1 MPKPLKLRK
10 KQFMKV
16 RTFAFI
22 AAFIVQLMYGLNYT
36 FAKDVMVGGYVKPFA
51 FIVLRVGGATVLF
64 WLFSFIGPKEKID
77 KKDYIHFFIAALF
90 GIAIN
95 MLMFFKGLEHTTPIH
110 ASVIS
115 TISPILVLIMSA
127 IFLNEK
133 LTSMKILGVFIGFA
147 GAIIL
152 TVYGK
157 SLRSDDNVLL
167 GNTLIF
173 INATS
178 FAIYLILV
186 KKLTAKYHPLTF
198 LKWLFLFSFFMVVP
212 FGYSELMEIDLPSF
226 SPYVFF
232 AVAFVIIGAT
242 YIANL
247 LNPLALVHLR
257 ASTVSIFIYIQPVIA
272 GLFAIIM
279 GSDNLTTVKVVAS
292 TLIFLGIYLVTKK
305 PKVST

>member
-1 MPKPLKLRK
+1 
-10 KQFMKV
+10 MKV

-22 AAFIVQLMYGLNYT
+22 AAFVVQLMYGFNYT
-36 FAKDVMVGGYVKPFA
+36 FAKDVMVGGYVKPYA
-51 FIVLRVGGATVLF
+51 FIVLRVGGATLLF

-77 KKDYIHFFIAALF
+77 KKDYLNFLIAALF

-115 TISPILVLIMSA
+115 TISPILVLILSA

-133 LTSMKILGVFIGFA
+133 LTAMKILGVFIGFA

-157 SLRSDDNVLL
+157 SLRSEDNVLL

-198 LKWLFLFSFFMVVP
+198 LKWLFLFSFFMVIP

-257 ASTVSIFIYIQPVIA
+257 ASTVSIFIYMQPVIA
-272 GLFAIIM
+272 GIFAIIM
-279 GSDNLTTVKVVAS
+279 GSDNLTVVKTIAAA
-292 TLIFLGIYLVTKK
+292 LIFLGIYLVTKR
-305 PKVST
+305 PKAST

>member
-1 MPKPLKLRK
+1 
-10 KQFMKV
+10 MKV
-16 RTFAFI
+16 RTLAFI
-22 AAFIVQLMYGLNYT
+22 AAFVVQLMYGLNYT
-36 FAKDVMVGGYVKPFA
+36 FAKDVMAGGFVKPFA
-51 FIVLRVGGATVLF
+51 FIVLRVGGATLLF
-64 WLFSFIGPKEKID
+64 WLFSFMGPKEKID

-157 SLRSDDNVLL
+157 SLRSEDNVLL

-232 AVAFVIIGAT
+232 ALAFVIIGAT

-272 GLFAIIM
+272 GVFAIMM
-279 GSDNLTTVKVVAS
+279 GSDNLTMVKVIAS
-292 TLIFLGIYLVTKK
+292 ALIFLGIYLVTKR
-305 PKVST
+305 PKAST

>member
-1 MPKPLKLRK
+1 
-10 KQFMKV
+10 
-16 RTFAFI
+16 
-22 AAFIVQLMYGLNYT
+22 MYGFNYT
-36 FAKDVMVGGYVKPFA
+36 LAKDVMAGGFVKPFA
-51 FIVLRVGGATVLF
+51 FIILRVGGATLLF
-64 WLFSFIGPKEKID
+64 WLFSFMGPKEKID
-77 KKDYIHFFIAALF
+77 KRDYIHFFIAALF

-133 LTSMKILGVFIGFA
+133 LTSMKILGVLFGFA

-152 TVYGK
+152 TIYGK
-157 SLRSDDNVLL
+157 SLRTEDNVLL

-178 FAIYLILV
+178 FAIYIILV
-186 KKLTAKYHPLTF
+186 KKLTAKYHPFTF
-198 LKWLFLFSFFMVVP
+198 LKWMFLFAFIMVIP
-212 FGYSELMEIDLPSF
+212 FGYSELMEIELSSF
-226 SPYVFF
+226 NPYVYF
-232 AVAFVIIGAT
+232 AIAFIVIGAT

-247 LNPLALVHLR
+247 LNPIALVHLK

-272 GLFAIIM
+272 GIFAIIM
-279 GSDNLTTVKVVAS
+279 GSDNLTSVKVIAAS
-292 TLIFLGIYLVTKK
+292 LIFLGIYLVTKK
-305 PKVST
+305 PKILT

>member
-1 MPKPLKLRK
+1 MR
-10 KQFMKV
+10 V

-22 AAFIVQLMYGLNYT
+22 AAFVVQLMYGLNYT
-36 FAKDVMVGGYVKPFA
+36 FAKDVMVGGFVKPFA
-51 FIVLRVGGATVLF
+51 FIVLRVGGATLLF
-64 WLFSFIGPKEKID
+64 WIFSFLGPKEKID
-77 KKDYIHFFIAALF
+77 KRDYIHFFIAALF

-115 TISPILVLIMSA
+115 TISPILVLILSA
-127 IFLNEK
+127 IFLKEK
-133 LTSMKILGVFIGFA
+133 LTSMKILGVLIAFA

-157 SLRSDDNVLL
+157 SLRSEDNILL

-178 FAIYLILV
+178 FAIYMILV

-198 LKWLFLFSFFMVVP
+198 LKWLFLFSFFMVIP
-212 FGYSELMEIDLPSF
+212 FGYSELLEIEVSSF
-226 SPYVFF
+226 TPYVFF
-232 AVAFVIIGAT
+232 AVAFVVIGAT

-247 LNPLALVHLR
+247 LNPLALVHLK

-272 GLFAIIM
+272 GVFAIIM
-279 GSDNLTTVKVVAS
+279 GSDHLTSVKIIAS

-305 PKVST
+305 PKDLA

>member
-1 MPKPLKLRK
+1 M
-10 KQFMKV
+10 
-16 RTFAFI
+16 
-22 AAFIVQLMYGLNYT
+22 
-36 FAKDVMVGGYVKPFA
+36 
-51 FIVLRVGGATVLF
+51 LRVGGATLLF

-77 KKDYIHFFIAALF
+77 KKDYIHFFIASLF

-115 TISPILVLIMSA
+115 TISPILALIMSA
-127 IFLNEK
+127 IFLKEK
-133 LTSMKILGVFIGFA
+133 LTSMKITGVLLGFA

-152 TVYGK
+152 TLYGK
-157 SLRSDDNVLL
+157 SLRTEDNILL

-178 FAIYLILV
+178 FAIYIILV

-198 LKWLFLFSFFMVVP
+198 LKWMFLFSFFMVLP
-212 FGYSELMEIDLPSF
+212 FGYSELKEIDLPTF
-226 SPYVFF
+226 SPYIFF
-232 AVAFVIIGAT
+232 AVAFVVIGAT

-247 LNPLALVHLR
+247 LNPLALVHLK

-272 GLFAIIM
+272 GIFAIAM
-279 GSDNLTTVKVVAS
+279 GSDNLTPVKIIAA
-292 TLIFLGIYLVTKK
+292 TLIFSGIYLVTKK
-305 PKVST
+305 PKALD

>member
-1 MPKPLKLRK
+1 MRVK
-10 KQFMKV
+10 
-16 RTFAFI
+16 TFAFI
-22 AAFIVQLMYGLNYT
+22 AAFVVQLMYGLNYT
-36 FAKDVMVGGYVKPFA
+36 FAKDVMVGGFVKPFA
-51 FIVLRVGGATVLF
+51 FIVLRVGGAALLF
-64 WLFSFIGPKEKID
+64 WIFSFLGPKEKID
-77 KKDYIHFFIAALF
+77 KRDYIHFFIAALF

-115 TISPILVLIMSA
+115 TISPILVLILSA
-127 IFLNEK
+127 IFLKEK
-133 LTSMKILGVFIGFA
+133 LTSMKIIGVLIAFA

-157 SLRSDDNVLL
+157 SLRSEDNILL

-178 FAIYLILV
+178 FAIYIILV

-212 FGYSELMEIDLPSF
+212 FGYSELMEIDLPGF

-247 LNPLALVHLR
+247 LNPLALVHLK

-272 GLFAIIM
+272 GIFAIMM
-279 GSDNLTTVKVVAS
+279 GSDHLTSVKVIAS

-305 PKVST
+305 PKVLT

>member
-1 MPKPLKLRK
+1 
-10 KQFMKV
+10 
-16 RTFAFI
+16 
-22 AAFIVQLMYGLNYT
+22 MYGLNYT
-36 FAKDVMVGGYVKPFA
+36 FAKDIMAGGYVKPFA
-51 FIVLRVGGATVLF
+51 FIILRVGGATLLF
-64 WLFSFIGPKEKID
+64 WLFSFMGPKEKID
-77 KKDYIHFFIAALF
+77 KRDYIHFFIAALF

-115 TISPILVLIMSA
+115 VISPILVLIMSA

-133 LTSMKILGVFIGFA
+133 LTSMKILGVFFGFA

-157 SLRSDDNVLL
+157 SLRSEDNVLL

-178 FAIYLILV
+178 FAIYIILV
-186 KKLTAKYHPLTF
+186 KKLIAKYHPFTF
-198 LKWLFLFSFFMVVP
+198 LKWLFLISFFMVLP
-212 FGYSELMEIDLPSF
+212 FGYSELREVDFSSF
-226 SPYVFF
+226 SPYIYL
-232 AVAFVIIGAT
+232 ALAFVIIGAT

-247 LNPLALVHLR
+247 LNPLALVHLK

-272 GLFAIIM
+272 GIFAIIM
-279 GSDNLTTVKVVAS
+279 GSDNLTPVKIIAAM
-292 TLIFLGIYLVTKK
+292 LIFLGIYLVTKK
-305 PKVST
+305 PKVSV

>member
-1 MPKPLKLRK
+1 MP
-10 KQFMKV
+10 FMKV
-16 RTFAFI
+16 RTFAFL

-36 FAKDVMVGGYVKPFA
+36 FAKEVMVGGYVKPFA
-51 FIVLRVGGATVLF
+51 FIVLRVGGATLLF

-77 KKDYIHFFIAALF
+77 KKDYIHFFIASLF

-127 IFLNEK
+127 IFLKEK
-133 LTSMKILGVFIGFA
+133 LTSMKITGVLLGFA

-152 TVYGK
+152 TLYGK
-157 SLRSDDNVLL
+157 SLRTEDNILL

-178 FAIYLILV
+178 FAIYIILV

-198 LKWLFLFSFFMVVP
+198 LKWMFLFSFFMVLP
-212 FGYSELMEIDLPSF
+212 FGYSELKEIDLPSF
-226 SPYVFF
+226 SPYIFF
-232 AVAFVIIGAT
+232 AVAFVVIGAT

-247 LNPLALVHLR
+247 LNPLALVHLK

-272 GLFAIIM
+272 GIFAIAM
-279 GSDNLTTVKVVAS
+279 GSDNLTPVKIIAA
-292 TLIFLGIYLVTKK
+292 TLIFSGIYLVTKK
-305 PKVST
+305 PKALD

>member
-1 MPKPLKLRK
+1 
-10 KQFMKV
+10 MKV
-16 RTFAFI
+16 RTLAFI
-22 AAFIVQLMYGLNYT
+22 AAFVVQLMYGLNYT
-36 FAKDVMVGGYVKPFA
+36 FAKDVMAGGFVKPFA
-51 FIVLRVGGATVLF
+51 FIVLRVGGATLLF
-64 WLFSFIGPKEKID
+64 WLFSFMGPKEKID

-157 SLRSDDNVLL
+157 SLRSEDNVLL

-226 SPYVFF
+226 SLYVFF

-272 GLFAIIM
+272 GVFAIMM
-279 GSDNLTTVKVVAS
+279 GSDNLTMVKVIAS
-292 TLIFLGIYLVTKK
+292 ALIFLGIYLVTKR
-305 PKVST
+305 PKAST

>member
-1 MPKPLKLRK
+1 
-10 KQFMKV
+10 MKV
-16 RTFAFI
+16 RTLAFI
-22 AAFIVQLMYGLNYT
+22 AAFVVQLMYGLNYT
-36 FAKDVMVGGYVKPFA
+36 FAKDIMAGGYVKPFA
-51 FIVLRVGGATVLF
+51 FIVLRVGGATLLF
-64 WLFSFIGPKEKID
+64 WLFSFMGPKEKID

-115 TISPILVLIMSA
+115 VISPILVLIMSA

-133 LTSMKILGVFIGFA
+133 LTSMKILGVFFGFA

-157 SLRSDDNVLL
+157 SLRTEDNVLL

-178 FAIYLILV
+178 FAIYIILV
-186 KKLTAKYHPLTF
+186 KKLIAKYHPFTF
-198 LKWLFLFSFFMVVP
+198 LKWLFLISFFMVVP
-212 FGYSELMEIDLPSF
+212 FGYSELKEVDFSSF
-226 SPYVFF
+226 NAYIIM
-232 AVAFVIIGAT
+232 ALAFVIIGAT

-247 LNPLALVHLR
+247 LNPLALVHLK

-272 GLFAIIM
+272 GIFAIIM
-279 GSDNLTTVKVVAS
+279 GSDNLTPVKIIAS
-292 TLIFLGIYLVTKK
+292 MLIFLGIYLVTKK

>member
-1 MPKPLKLRK
+1 
-10 KQFMKV
+10 MKV

-22 AAFIVQLMYGLNYT
+22 AAFVVQLMYGLNYT
-36 FAKDVMVGGYVKPFA
+36 FAKDIMAGGYVKPFA
-51 FIVLRVGGATVLF
+51 FIVLRVGGATLLF
-64 WLFSFIGPKEKID
+64 WLFSFMGPKEKID
-77 KKDYIHFFIAALF
+77 KRDYIHFFIAALF

-115 TISPILVLIMSA
+115 VISPILVLIMSA

-133 LTSMKILGVFIGFA
+133 LTSMKILGVFFGFA

-157 SLRSDDNVLL
+157 SLRSEDNVLL

-178 FAIYLILV
+178 FAIYIILV
-186 KKLTAKYHPLTF
+186 KKLIAKYHPFTF
-198 LKWLFLFSFFMVVP
+198 LKWLFLISFFMVLP
-212 FGYSELMEIDLPSF
+212 FGYSELLEVDFSSF
-226 SPYVFF
+226 SLYIVL
-232 AVAFVIIGAT
+232 ALAFVIIGAT

-247 LNPLALVHLR
+247 LNPLALVHLK

-272 GLFAIIM
+272 GIFAIIM
-279 GSDNLTTVKVVAS
+279 GSDNLTPVKIIAS
-292 TLIFLGIYLVTKK
+292 MLIFLGIYLVTKK
-305 PKVST
+305 PKVSV

>member
-1 MPKPLKLRK
+1 
-10 KQFMKV
+10 MKV
-16 RTFAFI
+16 RTLAFI

-36 FAKDVMVGGYVKPFA
+36 FAKDVMAGGFVKPFA
-51 FIVLRVGGATVLF
+51 FIVLRVGGATLLF
-64 WLFSFIGPKEKID
+64 WLFSFMGPKEKID

-152 TVYGK
+152 TIYGK
-157 SLRSDDNVLL
+157 SLRSEDNVLL

-272 GLFAIIM
+272 GVFAIMM
-279 GSDNLTTVKVVAS
+279 GSDNLTMVKVIAS
-292 TLIFLGIYLVTKK
+292 ALIFLGIYLVTKR

>member
-1 MPKPLKLRK
+1 
-10 KQFMKV
+10 MKV
-16 RTFAFI
+16 KTYAFI

-36 FAKDVMVGGYVKPFA
+36 FAKDVMAGGFVKPFA
-51 FIVLRVGGATVLF
+51 FIVLRVGGATLLF
-64 WLFSFIGPKEKID
+64 WLFSFMGPKEKID

-115 TISPILVLIMSA
+115 TTSPILVLILSA

-157 SLRSDDNVLL
+157 SLRSEDNVLL

-212 FGYSELMEIDLPSF
+212 FGYSELMEIDFPSF

-272 GLFAIIM
+272 GIFAIMM
-279 GSDNLTTVKVVAS
+279 GSDNLTLVKVVAS
-292 TLIFLGIYLVTKK
+292 ALIFLGIYLVTKR

>member
-1 MPKPLKLRK
+1 
-10 KQFMKV
+10 MKV
-16 RTFAFI
+16 RTLAFI
-22 AAFIVQLMYGLNYT
+22 AAFVVQLMYGLNYT
-36 FAKDVMVGGYVKPFA
+36 FAKDVMAGGFVKPFA
-51 FIVLRVGGATVLF
+51 FIVLRVGGATLLF
-64 WLFSFIGPKEKID
+64 WLFSFMGPKEKID

-157 SLRSDDNVLL
+157 SLRSEDNVLL

-272 GLFAIIM
+272 GVFAIMM
-279 GSDNLTTVKVVAS
+279 GSDNLTMVKVIAS
-292 TLIFLGIYLVTKK
+292 ALIFLGIYLVTKR